1 MAQSV
6 RIGVDRLAVG
16 AAELPRSARLGLLT
30 NRAARTSAGEWTGSV
45 LVDAGYRLALFL
57 TPEHGLA
64 VDAAAGAPVGHS
76 QFGSIPVLSLYGADT
91 SPVEAALETV
101 DALVIDLPDVGCR
114 YYTYGWTVREVLKL
128 ATRHG
133 KPVYCLD
140 RPNPLDGMEIEGN
153 KPDPGYDSAVCAS
166 KVPVRHGLTL
176 GELASWHRSD
186 LGLELDISIITV
198 EGWRRRMTWAETGL
212 PWTPPSP
219 ALRSAEAAGFYPGAC
234 LIEGTNVSEGRGT
247 ESPFTM
253 VGAPFLDGGLL
264 ATVLS
269 NDEAW
274 AGTSIEQVTFTPQ
287 SSKWANLPCGGV
299 RFAMNDRSEFRP
311 VRAGLALVAAL
322 AAYPEFAFLAGQ
334 FDALAGTASWRERLT
349 RGITPAEIATEWE
362 SDEANFRVAREA
374 VLVY

>member
-30 NRAARTSAGEWTGSV
+30 NQAARTSAGQWTGAV

-91 SPVEAALETV
+91 SPVDAALETV

-140 RPNPLDGMEIEGN
+140 RPDPLDGMEIEGN
-153 KPDPGYDSAVCAS
+153 KPDAGYDSAVCAS
-166 KVPVRHGLTL
+166 LVPVRHGLTL
-176 GELASWHRSD
+176 GELALWHRSD
-186 LGLELDISIITV
+186 LGLELDLSIITA

-219 ALRSAEAAGFYPGAC
+219 AMRSAEAAGFYPGAC

-253 VGAPFLDGGLL
+253 LGAPFLDGGSL

-274 AGTSIEQVTFTPQ
+274 AGTSIEPVSFTPQ
-287 SSKWANLPCGGV
+287 SSKWAGRPCGGV
-299 RFAMNDRSEFRP
+299 RLIMKDRSEFRP

-322 AAYPEFAFLAGQ
+322 ATHPEFAFLAGQ
-334 FDALAGTASWRERLT
+334 FDALAGTATWRERLT
-349 RGITPAEIATEWE
+349 LGITPAEIATEWE
-362 SDEANFRVAREA
+362 SEQANFRVAREA

>member
-1 MAQSV
+1 MEQSV

-16 AAELPRSARLGLLT
+16 AAELPRSARVGLLT
-30 NRAARTSAGEWTGSV
+30 NQAARTSAGQWTGAV
-45 LVDAGYRLALFL
+45 LVDAGYHLALLL

-64 VDAAAGAPVGHS
+64 VDADAGAPVAHS
-76 QFGSIPVLSLYGADT
+76 QSGSIPVLSLYGADT
-91 SPVEAALETV
+91 SPVEGALETV
-101 DALVIDLPDVGCR
+101 DVLVIDLPDVGCR

-128 ATRHG
+128 AARRG

-140 RPNPLDGMEIEGN
+140 RPNPLDGMAIEGN

-166 KVPVRHGLTL
+166 VVPVRHGLTL
-176 GELASWHRSD
+176 GELALWHQFD
-186 LGLELDISIITV
+186 LGLELDISIITAQ
-198 EGWRRRMTWAETGL
+198 GWRRSMTWAETRL

-219 ALRSAEAAGFYPGAC
+219 AMRSADAAGFYPGAC

-247 ESPFTM
+247 EAPFTM

-269 NDEAW
+269 TDDAW
-274 AGTSIEQVTFTPQ
+274 AGASVEPVTFTPQ
-287 SSKWANLPCGGV
+287 SSKWAGQPCSGV
-299 RFAMNDRSEFRP
+299 RLTMNDRSKFRP
-311 VRAGLALVAAL
+311 VRAGLGLIAAL
-322 AAYPEFAFLAGQ
+322 ATHPEFAFLAGQ

-349 RGITPAEIATEWE
+349 RGISPAEIAAGWA
-362 SDEANFRVAREA
+362 SHEANFRVAREA